1 MFVKILNPLE
11 RDKIVND
18 FLRKRKQIRH
28 DLQQE
33 KLNRLGYQEET
44 EKLFRPITSRLKDPE
59 TNKILDRISDNEK
72 LVTSNQAKIYQKL
85 SKPPALTASSTI
97 NVSNLIQQYLSS
109 GEDRSSAGHS
119 IRYNPNEN
127 IYTIGNSI
135 INFNDNILEIAGKK
149 YQATK
154 GLMELLTKKDPKTEL
169 CFDDDYEDYKEILMS
184 TNALYR
190 NFDQSTRRVNADRS
204 EKWDLITTQLFPNLI
219 KKKGGKLNPP
229 IVLLPSDPTDL
240 IESLRLSFSS
250 YKAGNNAEFNKIHSI
265 LDQLVK
271 KKIITANQYLKI
283 IQNHNFLKP

>member
-72 LVTSNQAKIYQKL
+72 LIASNQAKIYQRL
-85 SKPPALTASSTI
+85 SKPPALTGSPTI
-97 NVSNLIQQYLSS
+97 SVSNLIQQYLSS
-109 GEDRSSAGHS
+109 NEDRSSGGHS

-127 IYTIGNSI
+127 IYTIGNSK
-135 INFNDNILEIAGKK
+135 INFNENVLEIAGKR
-149 YQATK
+149 YEATK
-154 GLMELLTKKDPKTEL
+154 GLMELLTKKDPNTEL
-169 CFDDDYEDYKEILMS
+169 CFEDDYVDYKQILMS

-190 NFDQSTRRVNADRS
+190 NFDASTRRVNADRS
-204 EKWDLITTQLFPNLI
+204 KKWDLITTQLFPNLI
-219 KKKGGKLNPP
+219 KKKGGKLN